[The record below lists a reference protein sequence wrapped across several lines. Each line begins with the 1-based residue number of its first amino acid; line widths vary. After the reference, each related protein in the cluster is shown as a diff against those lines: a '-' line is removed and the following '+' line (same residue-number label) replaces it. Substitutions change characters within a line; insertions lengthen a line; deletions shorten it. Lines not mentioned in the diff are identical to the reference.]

1 MYKAKNGRKPKSYW
15 EILVKEVT
23 QGNHRLQEMT
33 NSSQGYTYETQYE
46 RRSIKYTLGEPLT
59 SIYFTQREA
68 ECVIQILQGKT
79 MNETGE
85 ILNLSP
91 RTVEYYLG
99 KIKRKLNCRK
109 KRDIIKLVSQT
120 DFAKNFAK
128 DPYNNK
134 QDNNP

>member
-1 MYKAKNGRKPKSYW
+1 MHKAKNDRKSKSYW
-15 EILVKEVT
+15 DILIKEVT
-23 QGNHRLQEMT
+23 QGRYRHEET
-33 NSSQGYTYETQYE
+33 ASHSPVVTYDTQYE

-109 KRDIIKLVSQT
+109 KRDIIQLVSQT
-120 DFAKNFAK
+120 DFARNFAQN
-128 DPYNNK
+128 PYNKKTENC
-134 QDNNP
+134 

>member
-109 KRDIIKLVSQT
+109 KR
-120 DFAKNFAK
+120 
-128 DPYNNK
+128 
-134 QDNNP
+134 